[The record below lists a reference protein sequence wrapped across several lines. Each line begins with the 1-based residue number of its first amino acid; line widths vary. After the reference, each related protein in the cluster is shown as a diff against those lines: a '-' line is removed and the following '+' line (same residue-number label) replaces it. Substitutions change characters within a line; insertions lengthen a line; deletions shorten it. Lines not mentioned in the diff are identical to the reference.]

1 MGGAMATM
9 NFSVP
14 DDVKAAFEK
23 TFAGANKSALL
34 TRLMR
39 DAIEGH
45 ARQQRRARAIS
56 RLLALR
62 RQLPSS
68 PARVVRAA
76 RVAGRP

>member
-1 MGGAMATM
+1 MATM

-23 TFAGANKSALL
+23 AFAGTNKSAVL

-39 DAIEGH
+39 EAVEAK
-45 ARQQRRARAIS
+45 ARQRRRARAIDG
-56 RLLALR
+56 LLTLR
-62 RQLPSS
+62 RQLPSA
-68 PARVVRAA
+68 PARAVRAA